1 MHQEVYFLFCSTD
14 SCLPQASFICHNL
27 VCYMQCIY
35 HIRSYGLYQRTCF
48 YFLVLKP
55 PDPWIIVSLCLSFIL
70 SLYRFAL
77 RFLIFWKPI

>member
-1 MHQEVYFLFCSTD
+1 MHRDVHFLFCSAD

-55 PDPWIIVSLCLSFIL
+55 PDP
-70 SLYRFAL
+70 
-77 RFLIFWKPI
+77 